1 MTVAILFVPMKKTGR
16 QAVDEE
22 IVAEESRLLST
33 IWYGTPAKDR
43 GSQAVFG
50 EKLEIGNQSAVGQF
64 LRGESPLSLKAA
76 KGFARGLGCKISD
89 FSPRLAALETAWPF
103 ELIDRDLYESLPV
116 SLQHKAQVRM
126 QDALEEIQAQAFK
139 SNDKAA

>member
-1 MTVAILFVPMKKTGR
+1 MKKVGR
-16 QAVDEE
+16 QAVDEA
-22 IVAEESRLLST
+22 IVAEESRLLSA

-76 KGFARGLGCKISD
+76 KGFAKGLGCRIAE
-89 FSPRLAALETAWPF
+89 FSPRLAELETAWPF
-103 ELIDRDLYESLPV
+103 ELVDRERYEALSPAMR
-116 SLQHKAQVRM
+116 HKAQVRM
-126 QDALEEIQAQAFK
+126 MDAIAEIEAQHQKA
-139 SNDKAA
+139 NRKAA